1 MSGVRRTAT
10 LHSLPSPALVEA
22 ALRAVP
28 EIRTVEYR
36 SFPREITM
44 ADAVYDQFGYSGAEA
59 RGTLLIRETSKGE
72 KTLCLYYYRIG
83 APLPREIIDRV
94 RRLMDKVYASL
105 RAHIPEVPPESELH
119 EELFR
124 VQRE

>member
-1 MSGVRRTAT
+1 MSGVRRTVT
-10 LHSLPSPALVEA
+10 LRSLPSPALVEA

-28 EIRTVEYR
+28 EIQTVEYR
-36 SFPREITM
+36 PFPRSITA
-44 ADAVYDQFGYSGAEA
+44 ADAVYDQFGYSGAESS
-59 RGTLLIRETSKGE
+59 GTLLIRETSKGE

-83 APLPREIIDRV
+83 PPLPRDSVDQV

-105 RAHIPEVPPESELH
+105 RAHAPEVPPESELH